1 MNLKDW
7 EIYQKT
13 TTSESNHS
21 LPIKNENKPVT
32 VENTN
37 EFRRVVSEI
46 EKLPNEYVE
55 LATRI
60 LKQFLE

>member
-7 EIYQKT
+7 EIYKKT
-13 TTSESNHS
+13 NTSKSPSLTRKEDEPASPES
-21 LPIKNENKPVT
+21 T
-32 VENTN
+32 Q

-60 LKQFLE
+60 LKQFLK